1 MFLKR
6 RTQEEAPEVLREL
19 TDEEL
24 TKVAGGV
31 MCVSEPG
38 MKVYMWFATAWWRP
52 LARVAVTLPAG
63 GELAPRG
70 PIAPT

>member
-6 RTQEEAPEVLREL
+6 RTQEEAPKELREL

-31 MCVSEPG
+31 MCTNQPG
-38 MKVYMWFATAWWRP
+38 MKVFMWFATGM
-52 LARVAVTLPAG
+52 V
-63 GELAPRG
+63 
-70 PIAPT
+70 APTSSPGGNFTCWG